1 MKREFLKELGIE
13 DKEVIDKIMDENGK
27 DIETAK
33 GKNNDD
39 KVKELQ
45 AEVDKLN
52 GQIKERDGQLDELKK
67 SAGDNKEL
75 QKQIDDLKD
84 ANKAAQEK
92 HDSEMAEL
100 KKSSAIRQ
108 ALSEAKAR
116 NIQAVMSLIDTSKV
130 SIDGENT
137 VGLKEQIDKLM
148 TEEDTKFLFE
158 SGKTKITGAE
168 PGKSGD
174 GEPDSPKTE
183 IEKRIAK
190 YKK

>member
-158 SGKTKITGAE
+158 SGKPKITGAE

-174 GEPDSPKTE
+174 GEPDPPKTE